1 MVVFGLIWLVFAVAL
16 GVLAKQRGRGT
27 LAWFLIGT
35 ALSPL
40 LGFVLLMM
48 SKDVALSEAMDT
60 ITHDMEMTHVK
71 CPKCIEYVMPDAT
84 VCPYC
89 RTALQPDPEYVK
101 QRMAEK
107 LIEEEEL
114 RRNRQFNF
122 LIATGVAAAL
132 VVVAGISTMY

>member
-1 MVVFGLIWLVFAVAL
+1 MVFLLIWLVFATAL
-16 GVLAKQRGRGT
+16 GLLAKQRGRGAF
-27 LAWFLIGT
+27 AWFLIGT

-40 LGFVLLMM
+40 LGFALLMM
-48 SKDVALSEAMDT
+48 SKDLALSEATDT

-89 RTALQPDPEYVK
+89 RTTLQPDPEYVK

-107 LIEEEEL
+107 LIEETEV

-122 LIATGVAAAL
+122 LVATGVAAAL
-132 VVVAGISTMY
+132 VVVAGVSTLY